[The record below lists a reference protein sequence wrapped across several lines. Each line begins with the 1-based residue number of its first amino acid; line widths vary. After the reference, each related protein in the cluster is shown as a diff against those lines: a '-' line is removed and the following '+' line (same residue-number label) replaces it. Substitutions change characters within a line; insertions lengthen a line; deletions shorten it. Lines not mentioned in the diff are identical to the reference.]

1 MVKHTQTIVG
11 NLPPNCLSMF
21 DRYVGLVLKG
31 LSSSRTMILT
41 KHNGN
46 GLFENVLLSE
56 ILNFLGL
63 VANFIKGSNQ
73 STWTISSG
81 IISNMVQTVSSSRW
95 YTNWWFIIVIR
106 VRWWRTYHETGK
118 LYFVF
123 SVRSFLLMVFC
134 AMRKFLAVKKNN
146 KNKSWIANW
155 RSKISFSINLLS
167 LVFLHEWGKMSL
179 LNKFH

>member
-21 DRYVGLVLKG
+21 DRFVGLVLKG
-31 LSSSRTMILT
+31 LSSNRTMILT

-81 IISNMVQTVSSSRW
+81 IITNMVQTASSSRW
-95 YTNWWFIIVIR
+95 YTNWWFIIDIW

-134 AMRKFLAVKKNN
+134 AMRKFLAVKKKKKNRN
-146 KNKSWIANW
+146 KKSWIAKW

-167 LVFLHEWGKMSL
+167 LVFLHEVKCP
-179 LNKFH
+179 F

>member
-21 DRYVGLVLKG
+21 DRFVGLVLKG
-31 LSSSRTMILT
+31 LSSNRTMILT

-46 GLFENVLLSE
+46 GLFENLLLSE

-81 IISNMVQTVSSSRW
+81 IITNMVQTASSSRW
-95 YTNWWFIIVIR
+95 YTNWWFIIDIW

-134 AMRKFLAVKKNN
+134 AMRKFLAVKKKKKKIEI
-146 KNKSWIANW
+146 KNRESQ
-155 RSKISFSINLLS
+155 SEE
-167 LVFLHEWGKMSL
+167 V
-179 LNKFH
+179 KFHFLSICFL